1 MALSRASLLLKA
13 VSSLVAVEV
22 EEYET
27 GDRPERYY
35 LITLRLLGLYRVE
48 FL

>member
-1 MALSRASLLLKA
+1 MALSRTSLLLKA

-27 GDRPERYY
+27 GDRPER
-35 LITLRLLGLYRVE
+35 LFDDDQDDDGK
-48 FL
+48 

>member
-35 LITLRLLGLYRVE
+35 LDNIKVTWII
-48 FL
+48 